1 MTSAAPDID
10 QSRAQQVADAMYQF
24 HMLVQPVEVSTM
36 LG

>member
-10 QSRAQQVADAMYQF
+10 QSRMQQGADAVHQF
-24 HMLVQPVEVSTM
+24 HMLIQPFEVSTM